1 VVAAQPTQDSYGA
14 AVSVVLP
21 VGQQAEDSY
30 GAAAASVLPAAQPA
44 QDSYGSP
51 SGASLAASSGGLPAV
66 ASNQDSYGTPLSNV
80 LPSSDAESLATV
92 IEGRSAA
99 GGASNLQQDALTQ
112 STFQGGFLIIK
123 QLKNPPERV

>member
-1 VVAAQPTQDSYGA
+1 MGQQAQDSYGA
-14 AVSVVLP
+14 AV
-21 VGQQAEDSY
+21 
-30 GAAAASVLPAAQPA
+30 ASVLPAAQPA

-51 SGASLAASSGGLPAV
+51 SGASLAASGGLPAV

-112 STFQGGFLIIK
+112 STFQGGFFYNQTAEKSAREGDKL
-123 QLKNPPERV
+123 QNVAVSFTGGYMSLPPT

>member
-1 VVAAQPTQDSYGA
+1 MGQQADDSYGA
-14 AVSVVLP
+14 AV
-21 VGQQAEDSY
+21 
-30 GAAAASVLPAAQPA
+30 ASVLPAAQPA

-66 ASNQDSYGTPLSNV
+66 ASNQDSYGTPLSSV

-99 GGASNLQQDALTQ
+99 SNLQQDALTQ
-112 STFQGGFLIIK
+112 STFQGGFFIIK
-123 QLKNPPERV
+123 QLKNPPEGVINYRTWQCLLQTVI